1 MNASRSVQIGWQF
14 ICCCSF
20 GYFSALPSSLKNI
33 SIGTNAENLG
43 FFCKIAR
50 LVGIMRCG
58 AVATSQCWTP

>member
-1 MNASRSVQIGWQF
+1 MRLVACRLAGSL
-14 ICCCSF
+14 
-20 GYFSALPSSLKNI
+20 YFAALLDTFLRWLPSSLKNI
-33 SIGTNAENLG
+33 STGTNAENLG